1 MTEYEI
7 KLFKQLILELREINK
22 NLENINTTI
31 PIIGGLM
38 SGEREE

>member
-22 NLENINTTI
+22 TLKKFKTI
-31 PIIGGLM
+31 IPLIVGLM
-38 SGEREE
+38 DNRK